1 MPLQHQFVCPLP
13 NGVHARPAS
22 LLEEMS
28 RNFDSSIVFANQRTG
43 REANGKSVLSII
55 CADIR
60 HNDPCLLVV
69 SGPDEQD
76 ALAEMAT
83 FLDNAFPHC
92 DDALSA
98 MPKLNGIPQLPPG
111 LRDTKLTHYGGKP
124 VVSGIAYGHIVQIGG
139 FKVPTTLAT
148 NGVTNSDAEWQ
159 LMESALKKLAAFYD
173 KHLNGACGKIEAALF
188 KAHRAIARDSEFHRQ
203 LREAIV
209 RQKRTVAGAVA
220 DTQSFLSKVLDNSGS
235 DLLHERALDVQDIC
249 IQLLRQVYGDAIN
262 GNEVRLSSES
272 IAVAEALTPGQFL
285 ALDRRLLKGL
295 VLAHAGATSHT
306 IILARSF
313 GIPTLVDVKAIRNL
327 HLDGQEA
334 VIDADAGVLV
344 TKLTGQARRYYD
356 MERRRLDDRQ
366 AYVKKFC
373 ARPGA
378 TKDGQRIEIAANI
391 ASADETA
398 SAFAAGAE
406 GIGLFRTEMLFLDRN
421 SAPSEEEQFQAY
433 SDALKAAEG
442 RPVIIR
448 TLDVGGD
455 KPLDYLKLPVEG
467 NPFLGYRAARIYT
480 KFEGLFRTQIRA
492 LIRASAHGQLKILI
506 PMASLLEEV
515 RWIKQ
520 IIAEEQTKCARE
532 GIKFNAAMPV
542 GAMIEVPAAAFSL
555 DNLCRDLDF
564 FSIGSND
571 LLQYFMAADRGN
583 ASVANHYRPLQPAFL
598 RLLKQIIDGVHL
610 HDKWVGLCGEMGGQS
625 RWLPLLVGLRLD
637 EISMAVPALA
647 DFKAELAG
655 WKSSECKQLL
665 ADALNCATADE
676 VETILKLKRTST
688 RHTAPLIQPEL
699 ILVNEQAATKAEA
712 IKLATDR
719 LYVLGRTE
727 DARQLEEAVWQR
739 EQTYSTGFG
748 HGFAIPHCKSTAV
761 RLNSLVLV
769 KLQTPVDWD
778 ALDGKPVGVIIL
790 LALHERDGSTQHM
803 KVLASLARHVMD
815 ESFRAQLELEAD
827 PHTLYELLKQKFG

>member
-1 MPLQHQFVCPLP
+1 MPLQHQFICSLP

-28 RNFDSSIVFANQRTG
+28 RNFDSAITFANQRTG

-55 CADIR
+55 SADIR
-60 HNDPCLLVV
+60 HNDSCLLVV
-69 SGPDEQD
+69 NGPDEQD

-83 FLDNAFPHC
+83 FLDNTFPHC

-98 MPKLNGIPQLPPG
+98 VPKSSNGIPHFPPG
-111 LRDTKLTHYGGKP
+111 LRDTKLTHYGGTP
-124 VVSGIAYGHIVQIGG
+124 VVPGIASGHIVQIGG
-139 FKVPTTLAT
+139 FKIPATIAT
-148 NGVTNSDAEWQ
+148 NGVTNPDAEWR

-173 KHLNGACGKIEAALF
+173 EHLNGARGKIEAALF

-235 DLLHERALDVQDIC
+235 DLLHERALDVQDVC

-285 ALDRRLLKGL
+285 ALDRRFLKGL

-306 IILARSF
+306 VILARSF

-421 SAPSEEEQFQAY
+421 SAPDEEEQFQAY
-433 SDALKAAEG
+433 CDALKAAKG
-442 RPVIIR
+442 RTVIIR

-455 KPLDYLKLPVEG
+455 KPLDYLKLSAEE
-467 NPFLGYRAARIYT
+467 NPFLGYRAARIYP
-480 KFEGLFRTQIRA
+480 KFERLFRTQIRA

-506 PMASLLEEV
+506 PMVSMPEEV

-532 GIKFNAAMPV
+532 EIKFNAAMPV

-555 DNLCRDLDF
+555 DNLCRELDF

-571 LLQYFMAADRGN
+571 LLQYFMAADRTN
-583 ASVANHYRPLQPAFL
+583 SRVANLYRPLQPAFL
-598 RLLKQIIDGVHL
+598 RLLKQIIDEVHL
-610 HDKWVGLCGEMGGQS
+610 HGKWVGLCGEMGGQS
-625 RWLPLLVGLRLD
+625 RLLPLLVGLGVD

-647 DFKAELAG
+647 DLKAELAG
-655 WKSSECKQLL
+655 WKSLECKQLL
-665 ADALNCATADE
+665 ADALNCATADD
-676 VETILKLKRTST
+676 VNAILKKTIT

-727 DARQLEEAVWQR
+727 DSRQLEEAIWQR
-739 EQTYSTGFG
+739 EQNYSTGFG
-748 HGFAIPHCKSTAV
+748 HGFAIPHCKSIAV

-769 KLQTPVDWD
+769 KLRTPVDWY
-778 ALDGKPVGVIIL
+778 ALDGKPVGVVIL
-790 LALHERDGSTQHM
+790 LALHERDGSTRHM
-803 KVLASLARHVMD
+803 KVLANLARHLMD
-815 ESFRAQLELEAD
+815 ESFRAHLELESD
-827 PHTLYELLKQKFG
+827 PHTLYELLKKNLG